1 MSVKQF
7 DSFINILCKYRDI
20 SSTSILL
27 RWMIL
32 IISQIAL
39 NFAQA
44 DLIPASPT
52 LRCEGIYLSTSS
64 TKVTTIEE
72 TPIYLQG
79 KVKVRR
85 SFADEEI
92 ASYPADFQP
101 ILKEINEIET
111 QGKASRE
118 RIEQGKNFLISQNA
132 IEKFLKYLPIAGV
145 NDAKMSVVDSIF
157 LFLKFS
163 FLKVNMNEKQFAY
176 FQDFLVHEV
185 KFDELTY
192 LDLSQFMAELDL
204 QAVRLARLYGNDNI
218 NERAQK
224 FFNQKLFT
232 LLSKAWIKEFVIL
245 SKRFP
250 SVPSQGLVNNT
261 NYAIGAINRHFYRLL
276 QKDEVR
282 DSMIRVV
289 PYLLNRG
296 RKKDISFLVNY
307 LMDSGYLLKGR
318 KRDILVERLFQLVKD
333 PDPFIASSGLFNL
346 LNFYRI
352 ANSFHANTE
361 ENQRMI
367 QEVHSLAADYF
378 QSHPTNAG
386 ILVSML
392 RFLMH
397 MNPDALKTHWKTYQ
411 QALKVFTNEELAM
424 YPSLISVNLYYKN
437 VLRIPNQ
444 PLYRKSIEFKLD
456 KHGLNVSRQQL
467 YLYEYLK
474 KQMLELK
481 PELKKLSAS
490 ELETQLHEHLIM
502 EYPIPDTEY
511 VADFFIPDG
520 KLIIE
525 YNGPDHYSYYQRQNK
540 DTGNWESVEELNIK
554 SKRRLEILEG
564 MGYTV
569 QIIKYDQL
577 QGLLGR
583 P

>member
-1 MSVKQF
+1 
-7 DSFINILCKYRDI
+7 
-20 SSTSILL
+20 
-27 RWMIL
+27 MIL
-32 IISQIAL
+32 IISL
-39 NFAQA
+39 LPLKFVQA

-52 LRCEGIYLSTSS
+52 LRCEGIYSS
-64 TKVTTIEE
+64 TQVTTLEE

-79 KVKVRR
+79 KVKMRR

-101 ILKEINEIET
+101 ILKEINDLET
-111 QGKASRE
+111 QGEATSE
-118 RIEQGKNFLISQNA
+118 RILQGQQFMISQNA
-132 IEKFLKYLPIAGV
+132 LNKFFYYLPKISAE
-145 NDAKMSVVDSIF
+145 DSIF

-163 FLKVNMNEKQFAY
+163 FLRINMNERQFET
-176 FQDFLVHEV
+176 FQQKLIHEA
-185 KFDELTY
+185 KLDELTY
-192 LDLSQFMAELDL
+192 SDLTQLMAELDI
-204 QAVRLARLYGNDNI
+204 QTIQLAKLHGRDQFK
-218 NERAQK
+218 EKVQK
-224 FFNQKLFT
+224 IFNRHLFM
-232 LLSKAWIKEFVIL
+232 LISNAWIKDFIML

-250 SVPSQGLVNNT
+250 SKPSKRLINNT
-261 NYAIGAINRHFYRLL
+261 ISAIGFVNRHFYRLL
-276 QKDEVR
+276 QTEEVR
-282 DSMIRVV
+282 DSMTKVV
-289 PYLLNRG
+289 PYLLSLG
-296 RKKDISFLVNY
+296 RDKDISFLVDY
-307 LMDSGYLLKGR
+307 LMETGYSLDGR
-318 KRDILVERLFQLVKD
+318 KRDLLVNRLFKLVKN
-333 PDPFIASSGLFNL
+333 PSPFIASSGLFSL
-346 LNFYRI
+346 LNYYRI
-352 ANSFHANTE
+352 ANSFHTDSKE
-361 ENQRMI
+361 HFRMM
-367 QEVHSLAADYF
+367 QEVHSLAANYY

-397 MNPDALKTHWKTYQ
+397 MNPEALKTHWKTYQ
-411 QALKVFTNEELAM
+411 QSLAGFTDQELAK
-424 YPSLISVNLYYKN
+424 YPSLMTINLYYKY
-437 VLRIPNQ
+437 VLKVRNQ
-444 PLYRKSIEFKLD
+444 PLFRASIRFKID
-456 KHGLNVSRQQL
+456 EHGLNVSHQQRQ
-467 YLYEYLK
+467 LYEYLK

-490 ELETQLHEHLIM
+490 ELETQLREHLIM